1 VKVKANKN
9 SKSEAKNHKDKKH
22 KEGSGTPFPGITVTG
37 GIPSPNPAAVT
48 TGEAIPFANT
58 DPTDYYLQLF
68 VNGNHPAV
76 DVLLPKSSPMGT
88 VTLMADPDATN
99 GTRCSYN
106 VIATT
111 QSRSAKAGPPAAGG
125 SHVIV
130 ITSSIAAKAK
140 AAAG

>member
-1 VKVKANKN
+1 MKAKANKN
-9 SKSEAKNHKDKKH
+9 AKSEAKSHKDKKH
-22 KEGSGTPFPGITVTG
+22 KEGLGTPFPGITVTG

-76 DVLLPKSSPMGT
+76 DVFLPKSSPMGT

-99 GTRCSYN
+99 GTHCSYN

-111 QSRSAKAGPPAAGG
+111 QNKPAKGGPPAAGG

-130 ITSSIAAKAK
+130 ITSGTAAKAK

>member
-1 VKVKANKN
+1 VKAKPNKN
-9 SKSEAKNHKDKKH
+9 SKSGEKNHKGKKH

-58 DPTDYYLQLF
+58 DATDYYIQLF

-76 DVLLPKSSPMGT
+76 DVFLPKSSAMGT

-99 GTRCSYN
+99 GTHCTYN

-111 QSRSAKAGPPAAGG
+111 QSKAAKTGPPATGG

-130 ITSSIAAKAK
+130 ITSSVAAKAK